1 MKCKR
6 CRKAFDTSIAEL
18 NAEQFG
24 HNICA
29 CPHCGK
35 AYRVRREIKIVAEE
49 IDDITLGERK
59 TDDWGDKIIP
69 DKKYKQN

>member
-6 CRKAFDTSIAEL
+6 CGKAFDTSIAEL

-35 AYRVRREIKIVAEE
+35 AYRVRREIRIVADE

-59 TDDWGDKIIP
+59 TDDWGDKIVP
-69 DKKYKQN
+69 DKKYNH